1 MQERIFA
8 ALQRGANAE
17 ALSMARVAV
26 AEAPH
31 DAHAFA
37 LLAHAE
43 RANGD
48 PVAAQHTIARAV
60 LLAPENADLHFQRAG
75 FLLAE
80 HKLDEAQAALA
91 RTIHLDPN
99 QFPAYILQGQMAI
112 GRGDIDEAERLQRS
126 AARLSPDHA
135 WVKTLEGMIALRRGD
150 GARAQS
156 LLTRAAEQMPDD
168 LQVLY
173 ALGFAHLNQQQFA
186 FAEQAFRK
194 IIDASPAMHGLR
206 GLLADVLLQQ
216 QRPDEALDV
225 LQPLLADP
233 ATATPALKRMTAEL
247 ELIMG
252 RHESA
257 LQCLRE
263 ALSEDPRDARA
274 WSMAAEIWRR
284 TGEVAD
290 AQATL
295 DAALEK
301 YPQTARLWQL
311 RLAFEPEAGDDGAKA
326 VVDRWLAAMPDHV
339 LALEAAMHLHEA
351 RGDTEAVD
359 ALAQR
364 IIELEPGRTSA
375 EMRVLDRKI
384 RDQPEAAIAHVQ
396 GLLAQARDDVARRGL
411 MPWMG
416 YAQDRAGQYGEAAST
431 WAVLNAEQAA
441 SRWPLTVPGPAR
453 GDWPDAAT
461 AVPGTPPVAYL
472 WGLPGSGVEK
482 VAAVI
487 GYAGYP
493 LCADRFAPNPPQDPL
508 QDPDTVAALND
519 GTLPPERLLAQ
530 WQAAL
535 PARGIRDG
543 IVIDWLPFWDNAL
556 LKMLRPLQP
565 GAIVMI
571 ALRDPRDML
580 LEWLAF
586 GSSMP
591 YGIAAP
597 TDAARWMA
605 LQLQHVVVLRDGT
618 FQNDTLQPH
627 KIVMTDHAMT
637 HVEAFAAEV
646 GGGLGLDEIQVPPA
660 AALGPQ
666 RFEFGHWRQY
676 AKPLAEPFAVLSEV
690 AQALGYPE
698 R

>member
-31 DAHAFA
+31 DARAHA

-43 RANGD
+43 RANGET
-48 PVAAQHTIARAV
+48 VAAQHAIARAV
-60 LLAPENADLHFQRAG
+60 LLAPEDADLHFQRAG

-91 RTIHLDPN
+91 RSIHLDPN
-99 QFPAYILQGQMAI
+99 QFPVYILQAQMAI

-135 WVKTLEGMIALRRGD
+135 WAKTLEGMIALRRGD

-173 ALGFAHLNQQQFA
+173 ALGFAHLDQQQFA

-216 QRPDEALDV
+216 QRPDEALEV
-225 LQPLLADP
+225 LQPLLDDP

-247 ELIMG
+247 ELVMG

-257 LQCLRE
+257 IQRLRE
-263 ALSEDPRDARA
+263 ALAEDPRDARA
-274 WSMAAEIWRR
+274 WSLAAEIWRR
-284 TGEVAD
+284 TGDAAD
-290 AQATL
+290 AHATL

-301 YPQTARLWQL
+301 HPETARLWQL
-311 RLAFEPEAGDDGAKA
+311 RLAFEPEAGDGAKA
-326 VVDRWLAAMPDHV
+326 VVDRWLAATPDHV

-396 GLLAQARDDVARRGL
+396 GLIAQARDDEARRGL
-411 MPWMG
+411 MPWLG
-416 YAQDRAGQYGEAAST
+416 YAQDRAGQYGEAALT
-431 WAVLNAEQAA
+431 WTALNAGQAA
-441 SRWPLTVPGPAR
+441 ARWPLTRPGPATA
-453 GDWPDAAT
+453 DWPDAAT

-487 GYAGYP
+487 GFAGYP

-508 QDPDTVAALND
+508 QNPDTIAALND
-519 GTLPPERLLAQ
+519 GTLLPERMLAE
-530 WQAAL
+530 WRAAL

-543 IVIDWLPFWDNAL
+543 IIIDWLPFWDNAL

-586 GSSMP
+586 GSTMP
-591 YGIAAP
+591 YGIDSP
-597 TDAARWMA
+597 TDAALWMA
-605 LQLQHVVVLRDGT
+605 RQLQHVVALREE
-618 FQNDTLQPH
+618 NLHLH
-627 KIVMTDHAMT
+627 KIVMTDHAMANL
-637 HVEAFAAEV
+637 EAFAADI
-646 GGGLGLDEIQVPPA
+646 GGGLGLEEIQVPPA
-660 AALGPQ
+660 AAMGPQ
-666 RFEFGHWRQY
+666 RFAFGHWRQY
-676 AKPLAEPFAVLSEV
+676 AKPLAEPFALLSQV